1 MKQISIQPQLLK
13 GHEQFCYDGENH
25 GITMLDFWQFQ
36 FSNIWD
42 LQEHIAEFLVAKAL
56 KIEKPYNRSGWTPFD
71 ILYKEKR
78 IEVKESGYFYSWQK
92 EGKTSNRRTFGIPQT
107 YTRDKDGN
115 LVLNS
120 DGTYKK
126 ERQNDV
132 YVFCLNKGKTKKE
145 SNPLE
150 LANWKFYVVSTKVI
164 NEVCGTNKTIS
175 LTKVRKFSAC
185 TTFDQLQVEIDRA
198 LDSLPR

>member
-1 MKQISIQPQLLK
+1 MNILIFMNS
-13 GHEQFCYDGENH
+13 GEPL
-25 GITMLDFWQFQ
+25 GFTLLDFWQFQ

-56 KIEKPYNRSGWTPFD
+56 GLDKPFNRSGWTPFD

-92 EGKTSNRRTFGIPQT
+92 EGKTTNRRTFGIPQT

-115 LVLNS
+115 IVLNS
-120 DGTYKK
+120 DGAYLK
-126 ERQNDV
+126 ERQNDI
-132 YVFCLNKGKTKKE
+132 YVFCLNKGKTKEE

-150 LANWKFYVVSTKVI
+150 LEHWEFYVVSTKVI
-164 NEVCGTNKTIS
+164 NEICGANKTIS
-175 LTKVRKFSAC
+175 LSKVQKLANNVSFEEIKP
-185 TTFDQLQVEIDRA
+185 TIDRIIHNKQN
-198 LDSLPR
+198 

>member
-1 MKQISIQPQLLK
+1 
-13 GHEQFCYDGENH
+13 
-25 GITMLDFWQFQ
+25 MLDFWQFH

-126 ERQNDV
+126 ERQDDV
-132 YVFCLNKGKTKKE
+132 YVFCLNKGKTKEE
-145 SNPLE
+145 SHPLE
-150 LANWKFYVVSTKVI
+150 LANWEFYVVSTKVI

-175 LTKVRKFSAC
+175 LSKVQKLSRC
-185 TTFDQLQVEIDRA
+185 ITFEHLQEEIDKSI
-198 LDSLPR
+198 LTVI

>member
-1 MKQISIQPQLLK
+1 M
-13 GHEQFCYDGENH
+13 EE
-25 GITMLDFWQFQ
+25 ITGDQVFSSYKKPIGLTVLDFWQFQ

-56 KIEKPYNRSGWTPFD
+56 GLDKPFNRSGWTPFD
-71 ILYKEKR
+71 ILYSDKR

-92 EGKTSNRRTFGIPQT
+92 EGRTTNRRTFGILQT

-115 LVLNS
+115 IVLNS
-120 DGTYKK
+120 DGAYLK
-126 ERQNDV
+126 ERQNDI
-132 YVFCLNKGKTKKE
+132 YVFCLNKGKTKEE

-150 LANWKFYVVSTKVI
+150 LANWEFYVVPSKVI

-175 LTKVRKFSAC
+175 LSKVQKLTNKVSFEAIK
-185 TTFDQLQVEIDRA
+185 TVIDRIIHNEQN
-198 LDSLPR
+198 